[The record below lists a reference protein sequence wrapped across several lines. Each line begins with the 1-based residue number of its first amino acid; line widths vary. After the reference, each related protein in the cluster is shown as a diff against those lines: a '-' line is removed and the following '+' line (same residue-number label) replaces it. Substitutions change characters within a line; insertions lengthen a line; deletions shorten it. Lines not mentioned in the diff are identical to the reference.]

1 MCQAPEYAIDVEDE
15 KQVAEFRNL
24 IWPVVEETNK
34 DAPNF
39 NRSLKEMIPVTS
51 KDKPMLRAGKSAM
64 TTMAT
69 LSHYESEIDALG

>member
-1 MCQAPEYAIDVEDE
+1 MCQAYVCLMESSQDGVLIEPRPEYAIDVEDE

-39 NRSLKEMIPVTS
+39 NRSHT
-51 KDKPMLRAGKSAM
+51 G
-64 TTMAT
+64 
-69 LSHYESEIDALG
+69 YE